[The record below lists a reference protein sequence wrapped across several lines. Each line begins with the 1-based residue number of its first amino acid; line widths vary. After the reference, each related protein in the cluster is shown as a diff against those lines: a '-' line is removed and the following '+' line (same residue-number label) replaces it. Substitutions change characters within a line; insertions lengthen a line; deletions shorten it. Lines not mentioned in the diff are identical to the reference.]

1 MSRDYL
7 FFYSEATVVCI
18 LFFVIMLV
26 NDHRN
31 GNRQEKQILLDRV
44 MVAHIIYFANDW
56 VWAALLSGL
65 IPRTRLLVTLVNFI
79 NAFFLAG
86 ITFNWF
92 LYAAAAEQLPFRR
105 EKHFY
110 TIVGLP
116 YYLVT
121 CVAVVWYMIA
131 PTFWVS
137 ENAELNP
144 LYYPLILL
152 PAPLTYLLV
161 TFVISMIQ
169 ASKARIHMERRLCF
183 QIGIFPLV
191 IAPFGVLQLT
201 MLNAPLFCFGCTIN
215 MLLFYLNNTADQ
227 ISVDPLT
234 RLNNR
239 NQLHH
244 YLSQDAAHRA
254 NGLREFVVMV
264 DANDFKQI
272 NDTYGHAEGDRAL
285 VLIADALKD
294 AIRILKEAPFLARYG
309 GDEFILI
316 VRTADESE
324 LPALRRKIRRR
335 LREACEKAST
345 PYTLY
350 VAVGFDE
357 LGADEPFSVCQQ
369 RADRKLYAD
378 KSREKILAVRADE

>member
-65 IPRTRLLVTLVNFI
+65 IPRTRFLVALVNFI

-86 ITFNWF
+86 ITYNWF

-105 EKHFY
+105 KKHFY
-110 TIVGLP
+110 TLVGLP
-116 YYLVT
+116 YYLET
-121 CVAVVWYMIA
+121 CVAVVWYLIA

-137 ENAELNP
+137 ESAELNP

-152 PAPLTYLLV
+152 PAPLIYLLV
-161 TFVISMIQ
+161 TFVFSMVQ
-169 ASKARIHMERRLCF
+169 ARKTRMYAERRLCL

-191 IAPFGVLQLT
+191 ITLFGVLQLT
-201 MLNAPLFCFGCTIN
+201 MLNAPLFCFGCTVN

-227 ISVDPLT
+227 ISIDPLT

-254 NGLREFVVMV
+254 NGLREFVVMI

-272 NDTYGHAEGDRAL
+272 NDSYGHAEGDRAL
-285 VLIADALKD
+285 VLIAGALKN
-294 AIRILKEAPFLARYG
+294 AIRILKQAPFLARYG

-316 VRTADESE
+316 VRTADEAE
-324 LPALRRKIRRR
+324 LSALRREIRRC
-335 LREACEKAST
+335 LREACEKEST
-345 PYTLY
+345 PYTLS

-357 LGADEPFSVCQQ
+357 LGADEPFSACQQ

-378 KSREKILAVRADE
+378 KNREKLLAARADG

>member
-121 CVAVVWYMIA
+121 CVAVVWYLIA
-131 PTFWVS
+131 PTFWVNES
-137 ENAELNP
+137 AELNP

-161 TFVISMIQ
+161 TFVISMVQ
-169 ASKARIHMERRLCF
+169 ARKARLYAERRLCL

-191 IAPFGVLQLT
+191 ITLFGVLQLT

-285 VLIADALKD
+285 VLIADALKG

-335 LREACEKAST
+335 LREACEKEST
-345 PYTLY
+345 PYMLS
-350 VAVGFDE
+350 VAVGYDE
-357 LGADEPFSVCQQ
+357 LGADEPFSACQQ

>member
-152 PAPLTYLLV
+152 PAPMTYLLV
-161 TFVISMIQ
+161 TFVISMVQ
-169 ASKARIHMERRLCF
+169 ARKARLYAERRLCL

-191 IAPFGVLQLT
+191 IAFFGVLQLT

-285 VLIADALKD
+285 VLIADALKG

-335 LREACEKAST
+335 LREACEKEST
-345 PYTLY
+345 PYMLS
-350 VAVGFDE
+350 VAVGYDE
-357 LGADEPFSVCQQ
+357 LGADEPFSACQQ

-378 KSREKILAVRADE
+378 KSREKILAARADE

>member
-152 PAPLTYLLV
+152 PAPMTYLLV
-161 TFVISMIQ
+161 TFVISMIR
-169 ASKARIHMERRLCF
+169 ASKARILMERRLCL

-191 IAPFGVLQLT
+191 IALFGVLQLT

-254 NGLREFVVMV
+254 NGLLEFVVMV

-285 VLIADALKD
+285 ILIADALKG

-316 VRTADESE
+316 VRTTDESE
-324 LPALRRKIRRR
+324 LPALRREIRRR
-335 LREACEKAST
+335 LREACEKEAT
-345 PYTLY
+345 PYTLS
-350 VAVGFDE
+350 VAVGYDE
-357 LGADEPFSVCQQ
+357 LGADEPFSACQQ

>member
-152 PAPLTYLLV
+152 PAPMTYLLV
-161 TFVISMIQ
+161 TFVISMIR
-169 ASKARIHMERRLCF
+169 ASKARILMERRLCL

-191 IAPFGVLQLT
+191 IALFGVLQLT

-254 NGLREFVVMV
+254 NGLLEFVVMV

-285 VLIADALKD
+285 VLIADALKG

-316 VRTADESE
+316 VRTSDESE
-324 LPALRRKIRRR
+324 LPALRREIRRR
-335 LREACEKAST
+335 LREACEKEAT
-345 PYTLY
+345 PYTLS
-350 VAVGFDE
+350 VAVGYDE
-357 LGADEPFSVCQQ
+357 LGADEPFSACQQ

>member
-161 TFVISMIQ
+161 TFVISMIR
-169 ASKARIHMERRLCF
+169 ASKARILMEHRLCL

-191 IAPFGVLQLT
+191 IALFGVLQLT

-285 VLIADALKD
+285 VLIADALKG

-316 VRTADESE
+316 VRTSDESE

-335 LREACEKAST
+335 LREACEKEST
-345 PYTLY
+345 PYTLS
-350 VAVGFDE
+350 VAVGYDE
-357 LGADEPFSVCQQ
+357 LGADEPFSACQQ

-378 KSREKILAVRADE
+378 KSREKILAARADE

>member
-7 FFYSEATVVCI
+7 FFYTEATVVCI

-105 EKHFY
+105 EKHFN

-121 CVAVVWYMIA
+121 CVAVVWYLIA

-152 PAPLTYLLV
+152 PAPMTYLLV
-161 TFVISMIQ
+161 TFVISMVQ
-169 ASKARIHMERRLCF
+169 ARKARLYAERRLCL

-191 IAPFGVLQLT
+191 IALFGVLQLT

-285 VLIADALKD
+285 VLIADALKG

-316 VRTADESE
+316 VRTSDESE
-324 LPALRRKIRRR
+324 LPALRREIRRR
-335 LREACEKAST
+335 LREACEKEST
-345 PYTLY
+345 PYMLS
-350 VAVGFDE
+350 VAVGYDE
-357 LGADEPFSVCQQ
+357 LGADEPFSACQQ

>member
-1 MSRDYL
+1 MSSDYL
-7 FFYSEATVVCI
+7 FFYSEATLVCI

-26 NDHRN
+26 NDYRN
-31 GNRQEKQILLDRV
+31 GNRHEKQILLDRV

-65 IPRTRLLVTLVNFI
+65 IPRTRLLVVLVNFI

-86 ITFNWF
+86 ITYSWF

-105 EKHFY
+105 NKHYY
-110 TIVGLP
+110 TLVGLP
-116 YYLVT
+116 YYLLT
-121 CVAVVWYMIA
+121 CVTIVWYLIA
-131 PTFWVS
+131 PTFWVNES
-137 ENAELNP
+137 AELNP

-161 TFVISMIQ
+161 TFVISMVQ
-169 ASKARIHMERRLCF
+169 ARKTRMYAERRLYL

-191 IAPFGVLQLT
+191 IAFFGLLQLT

-244 YLSQDAAHRA
+244 YLSQDAAHRRG
-254 NGLREFVVMV
+254 GLREYVVMI

-272 NDTYGHAEGDRAL
+272 NDSYGHAEGDRAL
-285 VLIADALKD
+285 VLIAGALKD
-294 AIRILKEAPFLARYG
+294 AIRVLKAAPFLARYG

-316 VRTADESE
+316 VRTADEAE
-324 LPALRRKIRRR
+324 LSVLRDEIRRC
-335 LREACEKAST
+335 LREACEREAT
-345 PYTLY
+345 PYTLS

-357 LGADEPFSVCQQ
+357 LGADEPFSDCQQ
-369 RADRKLYAD
+369 RADQMLYAD
-378 KSREKILAVRADE
+378 KRREKALAARANG

>member
-65 IPRTRLLVTLVNFI
+65 IPRTRLLVVLVNFI

-105 EKHFY
+105 NKHFY

-121 CVAVVWYMIA
+121 CVAVVWYLIA
-131 PTFWVS
+131 PTFWVNES
-137 ENAELNP
+137 AELNP

-152 PAPLTYLLV
+152 PAPLTYLVV
-161 TFVISMIQ
+161 TFVISMVQ
-169 ASKARIHMERRLCF
+169 ARKTRMYAERRLCL

-191 IAPFGVLQLT
+191 IALFGVIQLT

-215 MLLFYLNNTADQ
+215 MLLFYLSNTADQ

-272 NDTYGHAEGDRAL
+272 NDSYGHAEGDRAL
-285 VLIADALKD
+285 VLIAGALKA

-316 VRTADESE
+316 VRTADDTE
-324 LPALRRKIRRR
+324 LSALRREIRRR
-335 LREACEKAST
+335 LREACEKEST
-345 PYTLY
+345 PYALS

-357 LGADEPFSVCQQ
+357 LGADEPFTACQQ

-378 KSREKILAVRADE
+378 KNREKLLAARMDE

>member
-1 MSRDYL
+1 MSSDYL
-7 FFYSEATVVCI
+7 FFYSEATLVCI

-65 IPRTRLLVTLVNFI
+65 IPRTRFLVALVNFI

-86 ITFNWF
+86 ITYSWF

-105 EKHFY
+105 KKHYY
-110 TIVGLP
+110 TLVGLP
-116 YYLVT
+116 YYLET
-121 CVAVVWYMIA
+121 CVAVVWYLIA
-131 PTFWVS
+131 PTFWVNES
-137 ENAELNP
+137 AELNP

-152 PAPLTYLLV
+152 PAPMTYLLV
-161 TFVISMIQ
+161 TFVISMVQ
-169 ASKARIHMERRLCF
+169 ARKARLYAERRLCL

-191 IAPFGVLQLT
+191 IALFGVLQLT

-215 MLLFYLNNTADQ
+215 MLLFYLSNTADQ

-234 RLNNR
+234 HLNNR
-239 NQLHH
+239 NQLHR
-244 YLSQDAAHRA
+244 YLSQDAVHRA
-254 NGLREFVVMV
+254 NGLREFVVMI
-264 DANDFKQI
+264 DANNFKQI
-272 NDTYGHAEGDRAL
+272 NDSYGHAEGDRAL
-285 VLIADALKD
+285 VLIADVLKD

-316 VRTADESE
+316 VRTADEAE
-324 LPALRRKIRRR
+324 LSALRREIRRC
-335 LREACEKAST
+335 LREACEKEST
-345 PYTLY
+345 PYTLS
-350 VAVGFDE
+350 VAVGYDE
-357 LGADEPFSVCQQ
+357 LGADEPFSACQQ

-378 KSREKILAVRADE
+378 KNREKLLAARTDG

>member
-44 MVAHIIYFANDW
+44 MVAHIVYFANDW

-65 IPRTRLLVTLVNFI
+65 IPRTRFLVALVNFI

-152 PAPLTYLLV
+152 PAPMTYLLV
-161 TFVISMIQ
+161 TFVISMVQ
-169 ASKARIHMERRLCF
+169 ARKARLYAERRLCL

-191 IAPFGVLQLT
+191 IAFFGVLQLT

-335 LREACEKAST
+335 LREACEKEST
-345 PYTLY
+345 PYMLS
-350 VAVGFDE
+350 VAVGYDE
-357 LGADEPFSVCQQ
+357 LGADEPFSACQQ

>member
-44 MVAHIIYFANDW
+44 MVAHIVYFANDW

-65 IPRTRLLVTLVNFI
+65 IPRTRFLVALVNSI

-86 ITFNWF
+86 ITYNWF

-105 EKHFY
+105 EKHFD

-131 PTFWVS
+131 PTFWVN

-152 PAPLTYLLV
+152 PAPMTYLLV
-161 TFVISMIQ
+161 TFVISMVQ
-169 ASKARIHMERRLCF
+169 ARKARLYAERRLCL

-191 IAPFGVLQLT
+191 IAFFGVLQLT

-285 VLIADALKD
+285 VLIADALKG

-316 VRTADESE
+316 VRTSDESE
-324 LPALRRKIRRR
+324 LPALRREIRRR
-335 LREACEKAST
+335 LREACEKEAT
-345 PYTLY
+345 PYTLS
-350 VAVGFDE
+350 VAVGYDE
-357 LGADEPFSVCQQ
+357 LGADEPFTACQQ

-378 KSREKILAVRADE
+378 KNREKLLAARMDG

>member
-121 CVAVVWYMIA
+121 CVAVVWYLIA
-131 PTFWVS
+131 PTFWVNES
-137 ENAELNP
+137 AELNP

-161 TFVISMIQ
+161 TFVISMVQ
-169 ASKARIHMERRLCF
+169 ARKARLYAERRLCL

-191 IAPFGVLQLT
+191 IAFFGVLQLT

-285 VLIADALKD
+285 VLIADALKG

-316 VRTADESE
+316 VRTSDESE
-324 LPALRRKIRRR
+324 LPALRREIRRR
-335 LREACEKAST
+335 LREACEKEST
-345 PYTLY
+345 PYMLS
-350 VAVGFDE
+350 VAVGYDE
-357 LGADEPFSVCQQ
+357 LGADEPFSACQQ

>member
-1 MSRDYL
+1 MSSDYL
-7 FFYSEATVVCI
+7 FYYSEATLVCI

-26 NDHRN
+26 NDYRN

-65 IPRTRLLVTLVNFI
+65 IPRTRLLVVLVNFV

-86 ITFNWF
+86 ITYSWF

-105 EKHFY
+105 NKHYY
-110 TIVGLP
+110 TLVGLP
-116 YYLVT
+116 YYLLT
-121 CVAVVWYMIA
+121 CVTIVWYLIA
-131 PTFWVS
+131 PTFWVNES
-137 ENAELNP
+137 AELNP

-161 TFVISMIQ
+161 TFVISMVQ
-169 ASKARIHMERRLCF
+169 ARKTRMYAERRLYL

-191 IAPFGVLQLT
+191 IAFFGLLQLT

-244 YLSQDAAHRA
+244 YLSQDAAHRRG
-254 NGLREFVVMV
+254 GLREYVVMI

-272 NDTYGHAEGDRAL
+272 NDSYGHAEGDRAL
-285 VLIADALKD
+285 VLIAGALKD
-294 AIRILKEAPFLARYG
+294 AIRVLKEAPFLARYG

-316 VRTADESE
+316 VRTADEAEFSV
-324 LPALRRKIRRR
+324 LRDEIRRC
-335 LREACEKAST
+335 LREACEREAT
-345 PYTLY
+345 PYTLS

-357 LGADEPFSVCQQ
+357 LGADEPFSDCQQ
-369 RADRKLYAD
+369 RADQMLYAD
-378 KSREKILAVRADE
+378 KSREKALAARANG

>member
-121 CVAVVWYMIA
+121 CVAVVWYLIA
-131 PTFWVS
+131 PTFWVNES
-137 ENAELNP
+137 AELNP

-152 PAPLTYLLV
+152 PAPMTYLLV
-161 TFVISMIQ
+161 TFVISMVQ
-169 ASKARIHMERRLCF
+169 ARKARLYAERRLCL

-191 IAPFGVLQLT
+191 IAFFGVLQLT

-264 DANDFKQI
+264 DANGFKQI

-285 VLIADALKD
+285 VLIADALKG

-316 VRTADESE
+316 VRTSDESE
-324 LPALRRKIRRR
+324 LPALRREIRRR
-335 LREACEKAST
+335 LREACEKEST
-345 PYTLY
+345 PYTLS
-350 VAVGFDE
+350 VAVGYDE
-357 LGADEPFSVCQQ
+357 LGADEPFSACQQ

-378 KSREKILAVRADE
+378 KSREKILAARADG

>member
-7 FFYSEATVVCI
+7 FFYTEGTVVCI

-105 EKHFY
+105 NKHFY

-152 PAPLTYLLV
+152 PAPMTYLLV
-161 TFVISMIQ
+161 TFVISMVQ
-169 ASKARIHMERRLCF
+169 ARKARLYAERRLCL

-191 IAPFGVLQLT
+191 IAFFGVLQLT

-285 VLIADALKD
+285 VLIADALKG

-316 VRTADESE
+316 VRTSDESE
-324 LPALRRKIRRR
+324 LPALRREIRRR
-335 LREACEKAST
+335 LREACEKEST
-345 PYTLY
+345 PYMLS
-350 VAVGFDE
+350 VAVGYDE
-357 LGADEPFSVCQQ
+357 LGADEPFSACQQ

>member
-1 MSRDYL
+1 
-7 FFYSEATVVCI
+7 
-18 LFFVIMLV
+18 
-26 NDHRN
+26 
-31 GNRQEKQILLDRV
+31 
-44 MVAHIIYFANDW
+44 MVAHIVYFANDW

-65 IPRTRLLVTLVNFI
+65 IPRTRFLVALVNFI

-86 ITFNWF
+86 ITYNWF

-121 CVAVVWYMIA
+121 CVAIVWYLIA

-137 ENAELNP
+137 ESAELNP

-169 ASKARIHMERRLCF
+169 ARKARMYAERRLCL

-191 IAPFGVLQLT
+191 IALFGVLQLT

-285 VLIADALKD
+285 ILIADALKD

-316 VRTADESE
+316 VRTSDESE
-324 LPALRRKIRRR
+324 LPALRREIRRR
-335 LREACEKAST
+335 LREACEKEAT
-345 PYTLY
+345 PYTLS
-350 VAVGFDE
+350 VAVGYDE
-357 LGADEPFSVCQQ
+357 LGADEPFTACQQ

-378 KSREKILAVRADE
+378 KNREKLLAARMDG

>member
-121 CVAVVWYMIA
+121 CVAVVWYLIA
-131 PTFWVS
+131 PTFWVNES
-137 ENAELNP
+137 AELNP

-152 PAPLTYLLV
+152 PAPMTYLLV
-161 TFVISMIQ
+161 TFVISMVQ
-169 ASKARIHMERRLCF
+169 VRKARLYAERRLCL

-191 IAPFGVLQLT
+191 ITLFGVLQLT

-244 YLSQDAAHRA
+244 YLSQ
-254 NGLREFVVMV
+254 
-264 DANDFKQI
+264 
-272 NDTYGHAEGDRAL
+272 TYGHAEGDRAL
-285 VLIADALKD
+285 ILIADALKA

-316 VRTADESE
+316 VRTTDESE
-324 LPALRRKIRRR
+324 LSALRREIRRR
-335 LREACEKAST
+335 LREACEKEAT
-345 PYTLY
+345 PYTLS
-350 VAVGFDE
+350 VAVGYDE
-357 LGADEPFSVCQQ
+357 LGADEPFSACQQ

>member
-44 MVAHIIYFANDW
+44 MVAHIVYFANDW

-65 IPRTRLLVTLVNFI
+65 IPRTRFLVALVNSI

-86 ITFNWF
+86 ITYNWF

-105 EKHFY
+105 EKHFD

-121 CVAVVWYMIA
+121 CVAVVWYLIA
-131 PTFWVS
+131 PTFWVNES
-137 ENAELNP
+137 AELNP

-152 PAPLTYLLV
+152 PAPMTYLLV
-161 TFVISMIQ
+161 TFVISMIR
-169 ASKARIHMERRLCF
+169 ASKARIHMERRLCL

-191 IAPFGVLQLT
+191 IALFGVLQLT

-285 VLIADALKD
+285 VLIADALKG

-316 VRTADESE
+316 VRTSDESE
-324 LPALRRKIRRR
+324 LPALRREIRRR
-335 LREACEKAST
+335 LREACEKEAT
-345 PYTLY
+345 PYTLS
-350 VAVGFDE
+350 VAVGYDE
-357 LGADEPFSVCQQ
+357 LGADEPFTACQQ

-378 KSREKILAVRADE
+378 KNREKLLAARMDG

>member
-79 NAFFLAG
+79 NAFFLAR
-86 ITFNWF
+86 ITYNWF

-105 EKHFY
+105 NKHFY

-121 CVAVVWYMIA
+121 CVAVVWYLIA

-152 PAPLTYLLV
+152 PAPMTYLLV
-161 TFVISMIQ
+161 TFVISMVQ
-169 ASKARIHMERRLCF
+169 ARKARLYAERRLCL

-191 IAPFGVLQLT
+191 IAFFGVLQLT

-244 YLSQDAAHRA
+244 YLSQDAAHRPK
-254 NGLREFVVMV
+254 GLREFVVMV

-285 VLIADALKD
+285 ILIADALKA

-324 LPALRRKIRRR
+324 LPALRREIRRR

-345 PYTLY
+345 PYMLS

-357 LGADEPFSVCQQ
+357 LGADEPFTACQQ

-378 KSREKILAVRADE
+378 KNREKLLAARADG